1 MNIGVPIVMWYYHI
15 TDDFMNNSN
24 LQQLIDKY
32 LQGTIS
38 VEEKERLLLWYR
50 QQQEEENIWELA
62 PGETEQ
68 QVGERMKANIWAQ
81 MDNIPVRKRVYWP
94 YAAVAATLLLF
105 SFSIL
110 MWNKSTSNEQQ
121 VAFSKSEG
129 SANRFIL
136 LPDSSRV
143 VLRAGSKLSY
153 PNTFDDATREVSLEG
168 EAYFDIKHRNN
179 QPFIIHTGE
188 IKTTVLGTAF
198 TIKYPADSKQIEV
211 LVERGKVRIEN
222 EKQVFAELVADQKI
236 DLKESQLKGKVEK
249 VNTASALSWKRQD
262 MSFDALAFGDIA
274 KNLEKRYGVELHF
287 INPALE
293 NCPVSGKF
301 TGSETIEEVLLNIC
315 ATRNATYRKT
325 ADGQYEIQGEG
336 CQ

>member
-1 MNIGVPIVMWYYHI
+1 MWYYHI

-153 PNTFDDATREVSLEG
+153 PNTFDDATREVSLE
-168 EAYFDIKHRNN
+168 D
-179 QPFIIHTGE
+179 
-188 IKTTVLGTAF
+188 
-198 TIKYPADSKQIEV
+198 
-211 LVERGKVRIEN
+211 
-222 EKQVFAELVADQKI
+222 
-236 DLKESQLKGKVEK
+236 
-249 VNTASALSWKRQD
+249 
-262 MSFDALAFGDIA
+262 
-274 KNLEKRYGVELHF
+274 
-287 INPALE
+287 
-293 NCPVSGKF
+293 
-301 TGSETIEEVLLNIC
+301 
-315 ATRNATYRKT
+315 RKSVV
-325 ADGQYEIQGEG
+325 
-336 CQ
+336 